1 MMMTPQMWSNVAS
14 VCEGQS
20 AGDTFSVPMP
30 CCCHQHS
37 PTEGRALL
45 NQFPNWNTEKKTEKI
60 LNNTEKY
67 WTILKNTEK
76 YWKNTEQ
83 YSKILKNI
91 KKYWKM
97 PWCCQPRGGFYSTS
111 FFKLWHWLGEQC
123 WEWGTNKYLRG
134 QNWDKIVWH
143 IFVHLHDVEDGA
155 QCAVRRRNVFDLF
168 ELLTRTETFP
178 CSLRLHKGR
187 LKPLPLG
194 KYDFAKGEYNRT
206 NNTLSETISFTYDVV
221 SDSVHKARPLC

>member
-1 MMMTPQMWSNVAS
+1 MLQ
-14 VCEGQS
+14 VCVR
-20 AGDTFSVPMP
+20 D
-30 CCCHQHS
+30 
-37 PTEGRALL
+37 
-45 NQFPNWNTEKKTEKI
+45 NQLVTHFPSQCPAAATNTVQQRGGLYSTSFLIEILKKTEKI

-194 KYDFAKGEYNRT
+194 KYDCSKRR
-206 NNTLSETISFTYDVV
+206 IQ
-221 SDSVHKARPLC
+221 SDKQHTQWNHFFHLWRSVR